1 MSQMF
6 VDDTALFLVGN
17 KNNLNKIKQ
26 TLDLFVVVFKAKL
39 NIHKS
44 IALWISTKERTWS
57 WGKSKSFKWLRKG
70 EVTNYLSFHF
80 GWAISKEEK
89 YNRLLNQIKRYIID
103 LGGRKL
109 SLASRILI
117 ANQVVLATI

>member
-17 KNNLNKIKQ
+17 KNNLDNIKQ
-26 TLDLFVVVFKAKL
+26 TLDRFVVVSKAKL
-39 NIHKS
+39 NIQKS

-57 WGKSKSFKWLRKG
+57 WGESKGLKWLMKG
-70 EVTNYLSFHF
+70 TATNYLSFHF

-89 YNRLLNQIKRYIID
+89 DNQLLNQIKRYIID
-103 LGGRKL
+103 LGCRKL
-109 SLASRILI
+109 SLAGRILI
-117 ANQVVLATI
+117 ANQVVLASI